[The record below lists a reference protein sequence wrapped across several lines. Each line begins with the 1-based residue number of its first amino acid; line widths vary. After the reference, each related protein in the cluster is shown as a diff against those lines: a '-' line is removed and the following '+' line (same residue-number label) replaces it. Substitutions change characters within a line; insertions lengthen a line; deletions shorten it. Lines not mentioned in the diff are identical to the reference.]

1 MASQFQYGPDNTLR
15 MLATFTGP
23 DKEKN
28 KRRVQ
33 KQFEKYDVNR
43 TVMARAREGR
53 GGGCC
58 QRHLRYGGDG
68 ASS

>member
-28 KRRVQ
+28 TRRVQ
-33 KQFEKYDVNR
+33 KQFEKYDVNGYG
-43 TVMARAREGR
+43 VLERAWGS
-53 GGGCC
+53 
-58 QRHLRYGGDG
+58 D
-68 ASS
+68 